1 MEACN
6 LLRITRYA
14 KKKKK
19 KKKTIIKTNAKIK
32 IRLAINLYLTI

>member
-19 KKKTIIKTNAKIK
+19 KPIIKTNTKNK
-32 IRLAINLYLTI
+32 N

>member
-1 MEACN
+1 MEAWN

-19 KKKTIIKTNAKIK
+19 PIIKTNAKNK
-32 IRLAINLYLTI
+32 N